1 MIKILDILGIK
12 VILNKIDIDRTFS
25 LTLTFK
31 TGSKNERD
39 NERGLSHLL
48 EHMMFTGTKKR
59 TSYEISEEMDFY
71 GAEFNAYT
79 SKEVTAYYFI
89 IV

>member
-48 EHMMFTGTKKR
+48 EHMMFT
-59 TSYEISEEMDFY
+59 
-71 GAEFNAYT
+71 
-79 SKEVTAYYFI
+79 
-89 IV
+89 

>member
-59 TSYEISEEMDFY
+59 TSYEIS
-71 GAEFNAYT
+71 
-79 SKEVTAYYFI
+79 
-89 IV
+89 